1 MGISTQPMRN
11 TSHKLQPEDFT
22 ILEEKQKQRVISVK
36 RASEATPIIAVLI
49 QDDLVSRVSK
59 ERIFSKDVYAIF
71 SSLVIEAVQ
80 VA

>member
-36 RASEATPIIAVLI
+36 RASEAPPNIAVLI